1 VAGVVPGSPAAEA
14 GLTAGDTIVSLDG
27 TTVDSPATLTGMLT
41 DHHPG
46 DSMRVAWM
54 DVSGQQHT
62 ATVRLASGPPN

>member
-1 VAGVVPGSPAAEA
+1 LLAVVAVAGGR
-14 GLTAGDTIVSLDG
+14 GG
-27 TTVDSPATLTGMLT
+27 TPT

-46 DSMRVAWM
+46 DSMPVAWM